1 MLLVKLNVLKSLSKY
16 AAGLCLAASFQVC
29 AQVDKVEI
37 GKHANPNIDA
47 SAMLISLLMV
57 LGVIIVSALLLKKF
71 NLTHKSLSGMKVIA
85 SLNLGPKERLVV
97 VEIQNQQLLLG
108 VSGQQ
113 ITLLKTLETPL
124 TEDVSVSAAN
134 HPIVKFLTGA
144 NNSNDKN

>member
-1 MLLVKLNVLKSLSKY
+1 MLLVKLNVLKSLSKF
-16 AAGLCLAASFQVC
+16 AAGLCLAACFNVS
-29 AQVDKVEI
+29 AQVEKVEV

-71 NLTHKSLSGMKVIA
+71 NLTSKSLSGMKVIA

-97 VEIQNQQLLLG
+97 VEVQKQQLLLG

-113 ITLLKTLETPL
+113 ITLLKTLDVPMTADTNGTSVNNPL
-124 TEDVSVSAAN
+124 A
-134 HPIVKFLTGA
+134 KFLTGV
-144 NNSNDKN
+144 NNKNDKN